1 MSNESSTLSQD
12 AAFDLLSNARRR
24 LALKYLLEQDTP
36 VGIDELAAHVAAVE
50 NDTEAEQLDE
60 KQRKRT
66 YVSLYQTHIPKLAK
80 AGVVE
85 YDPDERTVKL
95 NGYPRKITSYLSL
108 EEPSDEWPRYFLG
121 VSIGGLVVHVLSML
135 FVPAFSAAVGTV
147 IILLFT
153 VLSLVYYR
161 SSRRRFR
168 PVVSRGAEQ

>member
-1 MSNESSTLSQD
+1 MSNDSSTLSQD

-50 NDTEAEQLDE
+50 NDTEIEQLDE

-85 YDPDERTVKL
+85 YDPDERTVAL
-95 NGYPRKITSYLSL
+95 NGKLPTITSYLSSGD
-108 EEPSDEWPRYFLG
+108 PSDEWPRYFLG
-121 VSIGGLVVHVLSML
+121 VSIGGLVVHVLSVL
-135 FVPAFSAAVGTV
+135 LAPQFSAAVGMV

-161 SSRRRFR
+161 SSRRHIR